1 MQILNRLSDHMT
13 GKLSEL
19 SIKYAPEHE
28 PQREAGFHARQDPF
42 PAPEIKNH
50 SRETLVPLKTLSSQC
65 LRMQEL
71 ITDQGFLSF

>member
-1 MQILNRLSDHMT
+1 MQILNRLSDHVT

-19 SIKYAPEHE
+19 SIKNAPEYQ
-28 PQREAGFHARQDPF
+28 PQGEAGFHARQDPF
-42 PAPEIKNH
+42 PAPEIRDH

-65 LRMQEL
+65 LGMQEL